1 MFFAHVS
8 TFYSSSGAL
17 LRPKGVPIVTWYAH
31 PSLTLQLRL
40 AHRLSDQM
48 VTSLP
53 SSYPYDPDKLR
64 VLGQGIDT
72 DWFAPDKTRP
82 QLPALILCAGRLS
95 PVKDH
100 VTLLKAVAM
109 LRQRFRGQFQVMIL
123 GNPARPS
130 DVDYRSSL
138 KELARDLDI
147 EDIVH
152 FHDAV
157 TPAELP
163 TWYRRCAVHV
173 NLTGVGFGDKVALES
188 QACARPTLTANEDF
202 RETLGQY
209 SDQLLFRPGDP
220 NDLSSRL
227 LELLTLPEEKRLHMG
242 RYLRERVVR
251 LHGIEGLTERL
262 VELLKSLGKD
272 PPQ

>member
-1 MFFAHVS
+1 M
-8 TFYSSSGAL
+8 
-17 LRPKGVPIVTWYAH
+17 
-31 PSLTLQLRL
+31 
-40 AHRLSDQM
+40 
-48 VTSLP
+48 
-53 SSYPYDPDKLR
+53 
-64 VLGQGIDT
+64 
-72 DWFAPDKTRP
+72 
-82 QLPALILCAGRLS
+82 
-95 PVKDH
+95 
-100 VTLLKAVAM
+100 TLLKAVAM

-209 SDQLLFRPGDP
+209 SAQLLFRSGDP

-227 LELLTLPEEKRLHMG
+227 LELLTLPEEKQLHMG
-242 RYLRERVVR
+242 RYLRKRVLR
-251 LHGIEGLTERL
+251 LHGIEGLAERL
-262 VELLKSLGKD
+262 VELL
-272 PPQ
+272 